1 MLDGAARTSGER
13 GLPFLQAP
21 EQSKESD
28 PPSCQ
33 REREREGGTS
43 TGRAPSKDSKLS
55 LFNPFSFCMLH
66 LLDRSLYAELWKA
79 ISRLAIVGVWA
90 EADII
95 YMLTI
100 TVAVVVVVVNVVVVA
115 VAAVVA
121 VAVAVTAA

>member
-1 MLDGAARTSGER
+1 M
-13 GLPFLQAP
+13 P
-21 EQSKESD
+21 E
-28 PPSCQ
+28 
-33 REREREGGTS
+33 RERERGGTS

-100 TVAVVVVVVNVVVVA
+100 TVAVVVVVNVVVVA